1 METLGTD
8 MDTTFED
15 AAVAA
20 TSLAGGSPPVTSGTF
35 RDARHLMEDVAARL
49 RDSLARTETDLA
61 ALLHL
66 NERAESERDE
76 LQAELD
82 RLVAERDEA
91 LSRVAER
98 DASIER
104 LTIELRHA
112 RDIASDALVGKAKDQ
127 LAIAGKDAQ
136 LVDLRQQ
143 LERQVATSAAESDA
157 RLAAEMELVG
167 ATTARDNFAAEVA
180 ALRVQLDT
188 RSGIARG

>member
-1 METLGTD
+1 
-8 MDTTFED
+8 MDTTFDD

-20 TSLAGGSPPVTSGTF
+20 PAATPATSATSATF

-66 NERAESERDE
+66 NERAESEHDE
-76 LQAELD
+76 LQSHLD
-82 RLVAERDEA
+82 RIVAARDDA

-143 LERQVATSAAESDA
+143 LERQVATSAAESDK

-167 ATTARDNFAAEVA
+167 ATTARDNFAAEIA
-180 ALRVQLDT
+180 DLRARLDT
-188 RSGIARG
+188 LSGLGAAVNTPRA

>member
-1 METLGTD
+1 METIFD
-8 MDTTFED
+8 DE
-15 AAVAA
+15 AVAA
-20 TSLAGGSPPVTSGTF
+20 PVAVVAGSGTF
-35 RDARHLMEDVAARL
+35 RDARHLMEDVAERL

-76 LQAELD
+76 LQAHLD
-82 RLVAERDEA
+82 EVASERDDA

-127 LAIAGKDAQ
+127 LAIAGKDGQ

-143 LERQVATSAAESDA
+143 LERQVATSAAESDK

-180 ALRVQLDT
+180 DLRARLDAL
-188 RSGIARG
+188 SGIGAGINTPRS

>member
-1 METLGTD
+1 
-8 MDTTFED
+8 MDTTFDD
-15 AAVAA
+15 AAVTTAAA
-20 TSLAGGSPPVTSGTF
+20 TSAASAATSTF
-35 RDARHLMEDVAARL
+35 RDARHLMEDVAERL

-76 LQAELD
+76 LRSHLEE
-82 RLVAERDEA
+82 VAAARDEA

-104 LTIELRHA
+104 LTVELRHA

-143 LERQVATSAAESDA
+143 LERQVATSAAESDK

-167 ATTARDNFAAEVA
+167 ATTARDNFASEIADLRA
-180 ALRVQLDT
+180 RLDAL
-188 RSGIARG
+188 SGIGAAVNTPRA

>member
-1 METLGTD
+1 
-8 MDTTFED
+8 MDTTFDD
-15 AAVAA
+15 AAVTTAAA
-20 TSLAGGSPPVTSGTF
+20 TSAASAATSTF
-35 RDARHLMEDVAARL
+35 RDARHLMEDVAERW
-49 RDSLARTETDLA
+49 RGSLARTETDLA

-76 LQAELD
+76 LQSHLD
-82 RLVAERDEA
+82 QVAAARDEA

-104 LTIELRHA
+104 LTVELRHA

-143 LERQVATSAAESDA
+143 LERQVATSAAESDK

-167 ATTARDNFAAEVA
+167 ATTARDNFASEIADLRA
-180 ALRVQLDT
+180 RLDAL
-188 RSGIARG
+188 SGIGAAVNTPRA

>member
-1 METLGTD
+1 
-8 MDTTFED
+8 MDTTFDD
-15 AAVAA
+15 AAVTTAAA
-20 TSLAGGSPPVTSGTF
+20 TSAASAATSTF
-35 RDARHLMEDVAARL
+35 RDARHLMEDVAERL

-76 LQAELD
+76 LQSHLD
-82 RLVAERDEA
+82 QVAAARDEA
-91 LSRVAER
+91 LSHVAER

-104 LTIELRHA
+104 LTVELRHA

-143 LERQVATSAAESDA
+143 LERQVATSAAESDK

-167 ATTARDNFAAEVA
+167 ATTARDNFASEIADLRA
-180 ALRVQLDT
+180 RLDAL
-188 RSGIARG
+188 SGIGAAVNTPRA